1 MSRGLRWSLT
11 VAVLFGLGAGETFA
25 ADPATPASSRPQP
38 ASPLTPEE
46 SLQHIQVDP
55 DCRVE
60 LVAAEPDVSAPVSI
74 AFDEKGQLWVVEMG
88 DYPNGPAPGEA
99 PKSRIRILTDDNGDG
114 RFDKPRV
121 YVDGLLFA
129 NSLMHWDGGVLVT
142 TDGKLVYFKDTDND
156 GKADLREVWFEG
168 FATENPQ
175 LRCNHPTLGPDNWI
189 YVANGLRNGKV
200 KAVRPAWPRKAP
212 DSAKLGEPVDIAGR
226 DFRFNPFTGE
236 CEAVSGYGQFG
247 LTFDDAGNRYVCS
260 NRNPCMRVLIEDR
273 YLKMNPNVAVPSVY
287 VDVSFAGEKSKLY
300 PISRAW
306 TTSNLHA
313 GQFSAACGLIIYRG
327 TALPKEFYGQSFT
340 CDPTGNLVHC
350 GGWDMQAALHERSA
364 QNFKQRE
371 QEFVNT
377 RGENERTRGEIEE
390 WKNTQAQFAQALE
403 EMKPPEREF
412 LASDETWFRPVN
424 TAMGPDG
431 ALYIVDMYRAVIEH
445 PDYMPTEL
453 KTRPDLSLGSEHGRI
468 WRVVAKSSPQYR
480 ASPHSRPI
488 PSASPDI
495 AQLVDDPNGWH
506 RDTAHRLIVERQDK
520 SAEAAL
526 RQAVTQ
532 RRTPFGPAVALR
544 ALDGLGVI
552 KATDLIDVMQKE
564 ILEPSAPVPPSLDNE
579 EISYDMLDETNRY
592 WLALTEAVRLSGSFV
607 PKDEALVSTL
617 FEVAKENQDLEIGAK
632 LHYIFGQYG
641 DRYIAERTKQSI
653 EDMRGRGV
661 YSYEDFL
668 PGERGVLNSRFS
680 VVEIAI
686 SLAERPALAEIY
698 LNTPEEYCT
707 SILFVPTVR
716 GASQEELA
724 KLLER
729 LLHKD
734 SITNL
739 LLMSTTLKS
748 RGITMSSI
756 AASSP
761 ALQEKWDAFVNS
773 VVWKLSHYDND
784 HSEMYL
790 QDMISCLQFA
800 KAEDAVPLLREIMAS
815 ESPPETL
822 SSALDVVSSFPDPE
836 AIDVLLIKFPQR
848 TPALRSAIIS
858 ALMRTEP
865 RIVKLL
871 DMVEANEISF
881 IEIGSTRL
889 ASLQQIKTPEIQER
903 VKKLIVA
910 NAPADRSKV
919 LAEYQAALTH
929 EHDPLRG
936 RELFAKNC
944 SQCHKVGDIG
954 VEVAPNISDSRVK
967 TQEQLLVDILDPNRA
982 VDNNYFSYT
991 LIETSGKVSTGII
1004 SSETSSSVTLK
1015 QPEGKTIT
1023 ILRSEIEE
1031 LKPNGMSLMPVGFEK
1046 QLTVAQLADVISF
1059 VKNWRYLDGQVPK
1072 EVIK

>member
-1 MSRGLRWSLT
+1 MSRGLRWSLS
-11 VAVLFGLGAGETFA
+11 VAVLFWAGAGESFA
-25 ADPATPASSRPQP
+25 ADPAPPASSKPQP

-46 SLQHIQVDP
+46 SLQHLQVDP

-74 AFDEKGQLWVVEMG
+74 AFDEKGRMWVVEMG

-114 RFDKPRV
+114 RFDKPQV
-121 YVDGLLFA
+121 FVDGLLFA

-327 TALPKEFYGQSFT
+327 TALPQDFYGQNFT

-350 GGWDMQAALHERSA
+350 DYWNQRLKAFEKLTDEQQLSEEALA
-364 QNFKQRE
+364 
-371 QEFVNT
+371 
-377 RGENERTRGEIEE
+377 
-390 WKNTQAQFAQALE
+390 
-403 EMKPPEREF
+403 PPEREF

-453 KTRPDLSLGSEHGRI
+453 KTRPDLALGQERGRI
-468 WRVVAKSSPQYR
+468 WRVVAKSSPKETAIPRFQTF
-480 ASPHSRPI
+480 
-488 PSASPDI
+488 PSAPAEI
-495 AQLVDDPNGWH
+495 AKLVDDDNGWH
-506 RDTAHRLIVERQDK
+506 RDIAHRLIVERQDN
-520 SAEAAL
+520 STEDVL
-526 RQAVTQ
+526 RQTLLKS
-532 RRTPFGPAVALR
+532 RTRFGAAVALR
-544 ALDGLGVI
+544 TLDGLGLI
-552 KATDLIDVMQKE
+552 KPTDLVDVLHREVMDRSDSDQ
-564 ILEPSAPVPPSLDNE
+564 SL
-579 EISYDMLDETNRY
+579 
-592 WLALTEAVRLSGSFV
+592 AAVDAARLSERFV
-607 PKDEALVSTL
+607 TTDEALVSKL
-617 FEVAKENQDLEIGAK
+617 FEVGRRSHSPELKER
-632 LHYIFGQYG
+632 LHYTLGLLG
-641 DRYIAERTKQSI
+641 DRH
-653 EDMRGRGV
+653 
-661 YSYEDFL
+661 
-668 PGERGVLNSRFS
+668 
-680 VVEIAI
+680 
-686 SLAERPALAEIY
+686 LAERVQLSVHDMSSLYGNEAIHRAIAAGERPGLTEIY
-698 LNTPEEYCT
+698 LHIPVDISTDM
-707 SILFVPTVR
+707 LLDPTVR
-716 GASQEELA
+716 GASQEDLPKILDRILQAQSSQFAVLRMAE
-724 KLLER
+724 
-729 LLHKD
+729 
-734 SITNL
+734 S
-739 LLMSTTLKS
+739 LKS
-748 RGITMSSI
+748 RGITLSSI
-756 AASSP
+756 AATSP
-761 ALQEKWDAFVNS
+761 ELQRMWDTFGKDVIWNISHAPYPFNQSDPHGVAGHQQLIQCLRFVT
-773 VVWKLSHYDND
+773 H
-784 HSEMYL
+784 
-790 QDMISCLQFA
+790 
-800 KAEDAVPLLREIMAS
+800 AEAIPLLREALES
-815 ESPPETL
+815 ESPPEIL
-822 SSALDVVSSFPDPE
+822 SAALDVVGGLPDPE

-848 TPALRSAIIS
+848 TPAIRSAIIT
-858 ALMRTEP
+858 ALIRTEP

-871 DMVEANEISF
+871 DMVEGNEVSF

-903 VKKLIVA
+903 VKKLIAA

-919 LAEYQAALTH
+919 LADYQAALTH

-944 SQCHKVGDIG
+944 SQCHKIGEIG

-1004 SSETSSSVTLK
+1004 SSETSSSITLK

>member
-1 MSRGLRWSLT
+1 MSRGLQWSLMVT
-11 VAVLFGLGAGETFA
+11 LWVGLGSGAAFP
-25 ADPATPASSRPQP
+25 ADPAPPASPKPQP
-38 ASPLTPEE
+38 ASPLSPEE

-121 YVDGLLFA
+121 FVGGLLFA

-273 YLKMNPNVAVPSVY
+273 YLKMNPNVTVPSVY
-287 VDVSFAGEKSKLY
+287 VDVSPAGEKSKLY

-327 TALPKEFYGQSFT
+327 TALPQDFYGQNFT

-350 GGWDMQAALHERSA
+350 DYWNQRLKAFEKLTDEQQLSEEALA
-364 QNFKQRE
+364 
-371 QEFVNT
+371 
-377 RGENERTRGEIEE
+377 
-390 WKNTQAQFAQALE
+390 
-403 EMKPPEREF
+403 PPEREF

-424 TAMGPDG
+424 TALGPDG

-453 KTRPDLSLGSEHGRI
+453 KTRPDLSLGSERGRI
-468 WRVVAKSSPQYR
+468 WRVVAQTHKVEPGGVSPQ
-480 ASPHSRPI
+480 SLPF
-488 PSASPDI
+488 PSAPSEI
-495 AQLVDDPNGWH
+495 APLVDDPNGWH
-506 RDTAHRLIVERQDK
+506 RDTAHRLVVERQDK

-526 RQAVTQ
+526 RQVLTQ
-532 RRTPFGPAVALR
+532 SKTRYGASVALR
-544 ALDGLGVI
+544 TLDGLELI
-552 KATDLIDVMQKE
+552 QPADLVDVLQREVMDRSDSD
-564 ILEPSAPVPPSLDNE
+564 PSIAALD
-579 EISYDMLDETNRY
+579 
-592 WLALTEAVRLSGSFV
+592 AARLSERFV
-607 PKDEALVSTL
+607 TTDEALVSKL
-617 FEVAKENQDLEIGAK
+617 FEVGRQTQSAELKER
-632 LHYIFGQYG
+632 LHYTLGLLG
-641 DRYIAERTKQSI
+641 DRHIAERVKLSI
-653 EDMRGRGV
+653 HDINSPHGDEMIHRAIATGQR
-661 YSYEDFL
+661 
-668 PGERGVLNSRFS
+668 PGLT
-680 VVEIAI
+680 
-686 SLAERPALAEIY
+686 EIY
-698 LNTPEEYCT
+698 LNIPVNISTY
-707 SILFVPTVR
+707 ILLDPTVR
-716 GASQEELA
+716 GASQADLP
-724 KLLER
+724 KI
-729 LLHKD
+729 LHRILR
-734 SITNL
+734 SQSSQFAAL
-739 LLMSTTLKS
+739 RMAESLKS
-748 RGITMSSI
+748 RGITLSSI

-761 ALQEKWDAFVNS
+761 ELQKMWDNFGKDVIWNI
-773 VVWKLSHYDND
+773 SHDPNPFQQSD
-784 HSEMYL
+784 PEGVIGHQL
-790 QDMISCLQFA
+790 LIQCLTFA
-800 KAEDAVPLLREIMAS
+800 NQAEAIPLLRKTLES
-815 ESPPETL
+815 ESPPEILTA
-822 SSALDVVSSFPDPE
+822 ALDVVGGLPDPE
-836 AIDVLLIKFPQR
+836 AIDLLLTKFPQR
-848 TPALRSAIIS
+848 TPALRSATIS

-903 VKKLIVA
+903 VKKLIAA

-944 SQCHKVGDIG
+944 AQCHKIGDIG

-1023 ILRSEIEE
+1023 IPRSEIEE

>member
-11 VAVLFGLGAGETFA
+11 VAVLFGLGAGESFA
-25 ADPATPASSRPQP
+25 ADPATPASSKPQP

-55 DCRVE
+55 ECRVE

-88 DYPNGPAPGEA
+88 DYPNGPAPGET

-121 YVDGLLFA
+121 FVDGLLFA

-260 NRNPCMRVLIEDR
+260 NRNPCMGVQIEDR

-287 VDVSFAGEKSKLY
+287 VDVSPAGEKSKLY

-327 TALPKEFYGQSFT
+327 TALPSDFYGQNFT

-350 GGWDMQAALHERSA
+350 GRGNMDDLMYEEISEMIKEIQDNQHAGEERNQTPDETQKELRELQAILKA
-364 QNFKQRE
+364 
-371 QEFVNT
+371 
-377 RGENERTRGEIEE
+377 RGH
-390 WKNTQAQFAQALE
+390 
-403 EMKPPEREF
+403 EF

-453 KTRPDLSLGSEHGRI
+453 KTRPDLSLGSERGRI
-468 WRVVAKSSPQYR
+468 WRVVKKSSPQYQ
-480 ASPHSRPI
+480 ANTHSRTI
-488 PSASPDI
+488 PTTSSEI

-506 RDTAHRLIVERQDK
+506 RDTAQRLIVERQDK
-520 SAEAAL
+520 SAEDTL
-526 RQAVTQ
+526 RQILTKSS
-532 RRTPFGPAVALR
+532 TPFGAAVSLR
-544 ALDGLGVI
+544 TLDGLGLI
-552 KATDLIDVMQKE
+552 KAADLIDVMQRELLDGSIPDPKAE
-564 ILEPSAPVPPSLDNE
+564 FSLA
-579 EISYDMLDETNRY
+579 I
-592 WLALTEAVRLSGSFV
+592 AEAVRLSESFV
-607 PKDEALVSTL
+607 PADEALVATL
-617 FEVAKENQDLEIGAK
+617 FEVARQNQSEEIKAK
-632 LHYIFGQYG
+632 LHYVFGLYG
-641 DRYIAERTKQSI
+641 DRYMTERVQQSI
-653 EDMRGRGV
+653 QDLR
-661 YSYEDFL
+661 SSDQNFNFWKFL
-668 PGERGVLNSRFS
+668 PANDQVLLFNSS
-680 VVEIAI
+680 TTAMAI
-686 SLAERPALAEIY
+686 SLAERPGLTEIF
-698 LNTPEEYCT
+698 LNIPVDRST
-707 SILFVPTVR
+707 SMLLEPTVR
-716 GASQEELA
+716 GASPEELV
-724 KLLER
+724 KILKR
-729 LLHKD
+729 ILHKD
-734 SITNL
+734 STEAVLQMAN
-739 LLMSTTLKS
+739 SLKS
-748 RGITMSSI
+748 RGITLSSI
-756 AASSP
+756 AATSP
-761 ALQEKWDAFVNS
+761 ELQEMWDTFGKDVIWNI
-773 VVWKLSHYDND
+773 SHAPYPFNQSDPSGVIG
-784 HSEMYL
+784 HQQL
-790 QDMISCLQFA
+790 IQCLTFA
-800 KAEDAVPLLREIMAS
+800 NQAEAIPLLRKTLES
-815 ESPPETL
+815 ESPPEIL
-822 SSALDVVSSFPDPE
+822 SAALDVVGGLPDPE
-836 AIDVLLIKFPQR
+836 AIDLLLTKFPQR

-903 VKKLIVA
+903 VKKLIAA

-1023 ILRSEIEE
+1023 IPRSEIEE

>member
-1 MSRGLRWSLT
+1 MSRGLQWSLMVT
-11 VAVLFGLGAGETFA
+11 LWVGLGSGAAFP
-25 ADPATPASSRPQP
+25 ADPAPPASPKPQP
-38 ASPLTPEE
+38 ASPLSPEE

-121 YVDGLLFA
+121 FVDGLLFA

-273 YLKMNPNVAVPSVY
+273 YLKMNPNVTVPSVY
-287 VDVSFAGEKSKLY
+287 VDVSPAGEKSKLY

-327 TALPKEFYGQSFT
+327 TALPKEFYGQNFT

-350 GGWDMQAALHERSA
+350 DYWHLPADLRPQG
-364 QNFKQRE
+364 
-371 QEFVNT
+371 
-377 RGENERTRGEIEE
+377 
-390 WKNTQAQFAQALE
+390 
-403 EMKPPEREF
+403 REF

-424 TAMGPDG
+424 TAIGPDG

-453 KTRPDLSLGSEHGRI
+453 KTRPDLSLGSERGRI
-468 WRVVAKSSPQYR
+468 WRVVAKTPKGEPGGVSPR
-480 ASPHSRPI
+480 SLPL
-488 PSASPDI
+488 PSAPTEI
-495 AQLVDDPNGWH
+495 APLVDDPNSWH

-520 SAEAAL
+520 SAEATL
-526 RQAVTQ
+526 RQVLTQSSTPYGAAVSL
-532 RRTPFGPAVALR
+532 RT
-544 ALDGLGVI
+544 LDGLGLI
-552 KATDLIDVMQKE
+552 SSGDLIDVMQRE
-564 ILEPSAPVPPSLDNE
+564 LMDASIPEPKPEFSLA
-579 EISYDMLDETNRY
+579 I
-592 WLALTEAVRLSGSFV
+592 AEAVRLSESFV
-607 PKDEALVSTL
+607 PAEERLVSTL
-617 FEVAKENQDLEIGAK
+617 FEVARQNQTIEIKSK
-632 LHYIFGQYG
+632 LHFVFGHYG
-641 DRYIAERTKQSI
+641 DRFIAERVKQSI
-653 EDMRGRGV
+653 EDIR
-661 YSYEDFL
+661 S
-668 PGERGVLNSRFS
+668 PGEFS
-680 VVEIAI
+680 FMKFPPVSGIPSDMNGMLTERAIA
-686 SLAERPALAEIY
+686 LAERPGLTQIFLTMSE
-698 LNTPEEYCT
+698 NEST
-707 SILFVPTVR
+707 SILLEPTVR
-716 GASQEELA
+716 GASPEELE
-724 KLLER
+724 KILTR
-729 LLHKD
+729 ILHKY
-734 SITNL
+734 SNKAVL
-739 LLMSTTLKS
+739 QMANTLKS

-761 ALQEKWDAFVNS
+761 ELQKMWDTFVKAAI
-773 VVWKLSHYDND
+773 WELTDGQQLRD
-784 HSEMYL
+784 TL
-790 QDMISCLQFA
+790 PLGAIPCLQFA
-800 KAEDAVPLLREIMAS
+800 KPADSVPVLRSLLES
-815 ESPPETL
+815 ELPVEGL
-822 SSALDVVSSFPDPE
+822 SAALDVAAGLPDPE
-836 AIDVLLIKFPQR
+836 AIDLLLTKFPQR

-871 DMVEANEISF
+871 DMVAANEISF

-903 VKKLIVA
+903 VKKLIAA

-944 SQCHKVGDIG
+944 AQCHKIGEIG

-1023 ILRSEIEE
+1023 IPRSEIEE

>member
-1 MSRGLRWSLT
+1 MSRGLRWSLS
-11 VAVLFGLGAGETFA
+11 VAMLFGLGAGETLS
-25 ADPATPASSRPQP
+25 ADPATPASPRPQP

-55 DCRVE
+55 ECRVE

-114 RFDKPRV
+114 RFDKPKV
-121 YVDGLLFA
+121 FVDGLLFA
-129 NSLMHWDGGVLVT
+129 NSLMHWDGGALVT

-200 KAVRPAWPRKAP
+200 KSVRPAWPRKAP

-287 VDVSFAGEKSKLY
+287 VDVSPAGEKSKLY

-327 TALPKEFYGQSFT
+327 TALPKGFYGQNFT

-350 GGWDMQAALHERSA
+350 GRWDADAAMYEQLGRQIKIFQDALKSQGEEKQSSDATEDPLGDLIKSQAELKH
-364 QNFKQRE
+364 
-371 QEFVNT
+371 
-377 RGENERTRGEIEE
+377 
-390 WKNTQAQFAQALE
+390 
-403 EMKPPEREF
+403 PEREF

-445 PDYMPTEL
+445 PEYMPTEL
-453 KTRPDLSLGSEHGRI
+453 KTRPDLSLGSERGRI
-468 WRVVAKSSPQYR
+468 WRVVAKSSPPYQ
-480 ASPHSRPI
+480 ASRHTRTM
-488 PSASPDI
+488 PSASPEI
-495 AQLVDDPNGWH
+495 ARMVDAPNGWH
-506 RDTAHRLIVERQDK
+506 RDMAQRLIVERQDK
-520 SAEAAL
+520 SAEDTL
-526 RQAVTQ
+526 RQVLTKSSTPYGAAVSL
-532 RRTPFGPAVALR
+532 RT
-544 ALDGLGVI
+544 LDGLGLI
-552 KATDLIDVMQKE
+552 ASGDLIDVMQRE
-564 ILEPSAPVPPSLDNE
+564 LLDGSIPEPKPEFSLA
-579 EISYDMLDETNRY
+579 I
-592 WLALTEAVRLSGSFV
+592 AEAVRLSESFV
-607 PKDEALVSTL
+607 PADESLVSTL
-617 FEVAKENQDLEIGAK
+617 FEVARQNQTIEIKAK
-632 LHYIFGQYG
+632 LHFVFGHYG
-641 DRYIAERTKQSI
+641 DRYIVERVQQSI
-653 EDMRGRGV
+653 QDIRSPGEFSFMK
-661 YSYEDFL
+661 FL
-668 PGERGVLNSRFS
+668 PVSGFPSDMGDMITER
-680 VVEIAI
+680 AI
-686 SLAERPALAEIY
+686 TLAERPGLTEIFLAM
-698 LNTPEEYCT
+698 PENEST
-707 SILFVPTVR
+707 SILIEPTVR
-716 GASQEELA
+716 GASPEELA
-724 KLLER
+724 KILKR
-729 LLHKD
+729 ILHKY
-734 SITNL
+734 SNKAVL
-739 LLMSTTLKS
+739 QMANTLKS

-761 ALQEKWDAFVNS
+761 ELQKMWDTFVS
-773 VVWKLSHYDND
+773 AAIWELTDGQQLRDTLPLHA
-784 HSEMYL
+784 
-790 QDMISCLQFA
+790 IPCLQFA
-800 KAEDAVPLLREIMAS
+800 NPADSVPVLRSLLESELSVEGLSAS
-815 ESPPETL
+815 
-822 SSALDVVSSFPDPE
+822 LDVAAGLPDPE
-836 AIDVLLIKFPQR
+836 AIDVLLTRFPQR
-848 TPALRSAIIS
+848 TPALRSAIIT

-865 RIVKLL
+865 RMVKLL
-871 DMVEANEISF
+871 DMVEGNEISF

-903 VKKLIVA
+903 VKKLIAA

-919 LAEYQAALTH
+919 LADYRAALTH

-944 SQCHKVGDIG
+944 AQCHKVGDIG

-991 LIETSGKVSTGII
+991 LVETSGKVSTGII

-1023 ILRSEIEE
+1023 ILRSDIEE

-1046 QLTVAQLADVISF
+1046 QLTVAQLADVISYI
-1059 VKNWRYLDGQVPK
+1059 KNWRYLDGQVPK